1 LILLERRH
9 SGFATGNGR
18 LKCLPGIHELNMSA
32 ALNILE
38 RDQADAGQ
46 LHTLAAFARCN
57 PNAVLALDHD
67 ANVTYANEAAFA
79 LARLLSKD
87 HPQHI
92 LPLNTANIVRLC
104 LSTGQN
110 RLRLESPIAD
120 RRISWSFFPLPAE
133 RVVHCYAED
142 LTESQNLEAQLRET
156 EKMDS
161 MGQFAAGLAHDFNNI
176 LTVMQGHAMIVLSSN
191 DLAQEVAE
199 SVRQISQAAERAA
212 NLTQQLL
219 TFSRRRVMQPQ
230 LLDLNVIINSTSKTL
245 QSLLG
250 DAITLQRNL
259 SPRLP
264 STNGDPGMIEQVLVN
279 LAANGRDAMKA
290 GGTLTIATFMCEI
303 GPEYVLR
310 HPEAREGCFVGFSV
324 SDAGAGIDPGT
335 LLRIFEP
342 FFATRGHGRGAGLSL
357 AAVYGIV
364 RQHQGWIEVSSE
376 PRVGTT
382 FKVFLPASERP
393 AETRQ
398 SGRQNDLRGGDET
411 ILVVEDEAPLR
422 ELVKELLEQNGYK
435 VLEASSG
442 AHALEMWQQHGR
454 QVDLVL
460 TDIMMPGGIS
470 GRQLGE
476 RLLSERPDLKVI
488 YTSGYSLEVAGQDFV
503 LESGVDFLQ
512 KPYQPDTLARVV
524 RECLDRGRN

>member
-1 LILLERRH
+1 M
-9 SGFATGNGR
+9 A
-18 LKCLPGIHELNMSA
+18 A
-32 ALNILE
+32 ALNILDRE
-38 RDQADAGQ
+38 QAEGGQ

-57 PNAVLALDHD
+57 PNPVLALDAD

-79 LARLLSKD
+79 VARLLGKD

-92 LPLNTANIVRLC
+92 LPLNTANVVRLC
-104 LSTGQN
+104 LSTGQS
-110 RLRLESPIAD
+110 RLRLETPVGD
-120 RRISWSFFPLPAE
+120 RTISWSFFPLPGE

-142 LTESQNLEAQLRET
+142 LTDSLILEAQVRQAQ
-156 EKMDS
+156 KMDS
-161 MGQFAAGLAHDFNNI
+161 MGQFAAGVAHDLNNI
-176 LTVMQGHAMIVLSSN
+176 LTVMQGHAMIVLSSKE
-191 DLAQEVAE
+191 LAQEVAE

-230 LLDLNVIINSTSKTL
+230 LLDLNVIVNSASKML

-250 DAITLQRNL
+250 DAVTLQRNL
-259 SPRLP
+259 SPGLP
-264 STNGDPGMIEQVLVN
+264 PTNGDPGMIEQVLVN
-279 LAANGRDAMKA
+279 LAANGRDAMKS
-290 GGTLTIATFMCEI
+290 GGTLTIATFVCEI

-310 HPEAREGCFVGFSV
+310 RPEAREGCFVGFSV
-324 SDAGAGIDPGT
+324 SDTGAGIDPAT

-342 FFATRGHGRGAGLSL
+342 FFATKGHGRGAGLSL
-357 AAVYGIV
+357 ATVYGIV
-364 RQHQGWIEVSSE
+364 RQHQGWIEVTSE
-376 PRVGTT
+376 SGVGTT
-382 FKVFLPASERP
+382 FKVFLPATERP
-393 AETRQ
+393 AENRQ
-398 SGRQNDLRGGDET
+398 SGRQKDVRGGDET
-411 ILVVEDEAPLR
+411 ILVVEDEGPLR
-422 ELVKELLEQNGYK
+422 ELLKELLEQNGYK

-442 AHALEMWQQHGR
+442 AHALDMWQQHGR

-476 RLLSERPDLKVI
+476 RLLSDRPDLKVI

-503 LESGVDFLQ
+503 LEGGVDFLQ

-524 RECLDRGRN
+524 RECLDRVRN